1 MQLRL
6 PTTLL
11 VAIAGALAL
20 ALLAPLAHAK
30 GKGLDIS
37 AAKAPVAP
45 DGTTAG
51 AVTDFVITFKDP
63 NPDKKGEKLRAG
75 DTVEVVLGDAFVS
88 DGTTAPGPT
97 GNFVIILQGWPQSP
111 PLPFPWT
118 TDIVGNTITLTMTGD
133 YKPGDFGP
141 GPKQVH
147 LLLRGFT
154 NPASPGVYPVELSIT
169 HKSGK
174 MSKKSKGSK
183 GSKVRRGSG
192 HVRIISD
199 ARPNVSPIS
208 LFSGPPGPPPPFFNP
223 LYQTLA
229 LGEAAHRVGL
239 YLWDAGSVPFTGV
252 DVTAT
257 GHPTYYQLTDLVGA
271 VVGEVWITAPAGAI
285 AYSFASVNLT
295 PAGDPPSVSVPAF
308 ATGVPVGLLGV
319 QFTPDPAIA
328 GDYEIAISMNGG
340 NETTLHV
347 TVND

>member
-6 PTTLL
+6 PKAFYIVVLS
-11 VAIAGALAL
+11 VLAL
-20 ALLAPLAHAK
+20 GLLSPLANAK
-30 GKGLDIS
+30 PKSLDIS
-37 AAKAPVAP
+37 TLKAPVAP

-51 AVTDFVITFKDP
+51 AVTDFIINFKDLD
-63 NPDKKGEKLRAG
+63 PDKKGEKLRAG
-75 DTVEVVLGDAFVS
+75 DTVEVVLSDAFVS
-88 DGTTAPGPT
+88 DGSTPVGPA

-111 PLPFPWT
+111 PLPFPWS

-133 YKPGDFGP
+133 YRPGDFGP

-154 NPASPGVYPVELSIT
+154 NPALPGVYPVELTIT
-169 HKSGK
+169 RNSGK

-183 GSKVRRGSG
+183 RHSGTG
-192 HVRIISD
+192 HVRIIPD
-199 ARPNVSPIS
+199 ARPNVNPIS

-223 LYQTLA
+223 LYQTLE

-239 YLWDAGSVPFTGV
+239 YLWDAGSVPFAGI

-257 GHPTYYQLTDLVGA
+257 GNPTYYQLTDLVGD
-271 VVGEVWITAPAGAI
+271 VVGEIWITAPAGAI

-295 PAGDPPSVSVPAF
+295 GAGDPPSVSVPAF
-308 ATGVPVGLLGV
+308 ATGIPVGLLGV

-328 GDYEIAISMNGG
+328 GDYEIAISMLGG
-340 NETTLHV
+340 NEATLRV
-347 TVND
+347 TVED